1 MKNKLFKGLIVV
13 ACVVTIIAS
22 LSSAVDKVKSWGNE
36 KEETTTA
43 IEYVYEA

>member
-1 MKNKLFKGLIVV
+1 MKNKLFKGLVIV

-22 LSSAVDKVKSWGNE
+22 LSAAVDKVKSWGNDDTN
-36 KEETTTA
+36 ETAA